1 MPAAVSGGSG
11 ASLRER
17 VARAQAPPRAAAPT
31 SPAAA
36 ATSAPV
42 FRARPSRKA
51 APAAPAPVR
60 QLQSERRP
68 SGPSASP
75 MALKSSISSAS
86 VSRDQS
92 PEAKLT
98 RPGAPWA
105 MTCKV
110 RRPGRRA
117 SAAAIWRA
125 AGRSRLEK
133 DRLDAGLQGT
143 QNGRK
148 IGDATVDE
156 KNFAGL
162 VAAVLARALEPRLL
176 HRADSARPVSAR
188 SPRSSSVGRAR
199 SLPLNPLGRASL
211 LFVGFPKRP
220 YSARDT
226 AQFTGRSRR
235 YY

>member
-11 ASLRER
+11 ASRRER

-31 SPAAA
+31 SPAAT
-36 ATSAPV
+36 ATSVPV
-42 FRARPSRKA
+42 FRVRPSRKA

-75 MALKSSISSAS
+75 MAVKSSVSSAS

-117 SAAAIWRA
+117 SAVAIWRA

-133 DRLDAGLQGT
+133 DRLDAGLRERRMV
-143 QNGRK
+143 GRS
-148 IGDATVDE
+148 ATLRSMKRISRVWS
-156 KNFAGL
+156 L
-162 VAAVLARALEPRLL
+162 RYRLRVLEPRLL
-176 HRADSARPVSAR
+176 LRAASARSVSAR
-188 SPRSSSVGRAR
+188 SPRSTFSRTSPMLAPQSPGA
-199 SLPLNPLGRASL
+199 
-211 LFVGFPKRP
+211 GFPAIRRLSQKALLRP
-220 YSARDT
+220 
-226 AQFTGRSRR
+226 
-235 YY
+235 